1 MSAHCDHAESA
12 VIEPSV
18 CFHNPDPGTR
28 LNFDSMA
35 VALHIVAVERG
46 YSEDDNGSLLIA
58 IGRSGSAQV
67 GMTPEGRRMRLS
79 WVVQSVASEIP
90 GSAIPRQRMVGFRV
104 GSLRSCGKC
113 SN

>member
-58 IGRSGSAQV
+58 IGRSGSLQAKI
-67 GMTPEGRRMRLS
+67 
-79 WVVQSVASEIP
+79 IP
-90 GSAIPRQRMVGFRV
+90 SGFHFRWND
-104 GSLRSCGKC
+104 K
-113 SN
+113 